1 MLARACFLTTASKT
15 ALFNTVR
22 NIKSIAGM
30 SKFDLPNR
38 LKGSEKSVW

>member
-1 MLARACFLTTASKT
+1 MLARVCFLTIASK
-15 ALFNTVR
+15 AASFNTVR
-22 NIKSIAGM
+22 NIQNIAGM